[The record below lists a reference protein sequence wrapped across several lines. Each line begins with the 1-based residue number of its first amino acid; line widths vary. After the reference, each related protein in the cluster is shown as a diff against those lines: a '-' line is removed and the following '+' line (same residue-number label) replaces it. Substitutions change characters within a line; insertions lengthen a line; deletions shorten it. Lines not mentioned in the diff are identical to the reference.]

1 METYADFAFALKI
14 KETGNATLS
23 RQYYNFMV
31 SELNVDLERVVDW
44 CGFPIPEIPTGRY
57 LSARLL
63 GNGAETY
70 RQTAD
75 IVNINI
81 SHRWA
86 IP

>member
-44 CGFPIPEIPTGRY
+44 SGFRY
-57 LSARLL
+57 QK
-63 GNGAETY
+63 Y
-70 RQTAD
+70 RQAVTSQP
-75 IVNINI
+75 VC
-81 SHRWA
+81 
-86 IP
+86 